1 MPLIVKPPQPWP
13 ASAAWLTDTNATD
26 LQRRIVRRALHDDGI
41 LETPLGSNRSPYLDS
56 LCEWAGSPVA
66 SYWCAIWAGR
76 VWADAGAK
84 VPLGFPSCDAWLPFA
99 TALESVPQELRVG
112 ACVLY
117 GRGTD
122 AQHIGIIARVHPQL
136 VLTIEGNRGYAG
148 SGTNNGVAV
157 DLAPLTRK
165 DVLGLVLPEAAP

>member
-1 MPLIVKPPQPWP
+1 ML
-13 ASAAWLTDTNATD
+13 A
-26 LQRRIVRRALHDDGI
+26 GEI
-41 LETPLGSNRSPYLDS
+41 LEQPLGSNRSPYLDS
-56 LCEWAGSPVA
+56 LCEWAGSPVG

-84 VPLGFPSCDAWLPFA
+84 IPLGFPSCDAWLPFS

-117 GRGTD
+117 GVGTD
-122 AQHIGIIARVHPQL
+122 ARHIGIIARVASGL
-136 VLTIEGNRGYAG
+136 TLTIEGNRGYAG

-165 DVLGLVLPEAAP
+165 DVLGIVLPEAGP